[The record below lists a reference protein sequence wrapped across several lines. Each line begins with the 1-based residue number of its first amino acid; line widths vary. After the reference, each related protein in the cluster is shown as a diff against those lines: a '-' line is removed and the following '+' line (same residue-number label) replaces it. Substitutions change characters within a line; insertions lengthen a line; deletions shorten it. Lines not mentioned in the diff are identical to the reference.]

1 MDIKESKEY
10 RLAKDWEM
18 AVNSFS
24 FNPERFAAAI
34 PDMHPTLQ
42 QSLYRLIKAC
52 IKVMADETRHYDERN
67 KEDNMK
73 TNEIQFGGKSY
84 VCRIV
89 EANDGEELL
98 IAPTTLLDALQ
109 PGSFNDENEG
119 FASKEAESI
128 YDEVFFFT
136 DERTLQLPENEL
148 VAELKKDNPD
158 WFE

>member
-1 MDIKESKEY
+1 
-10 RLAKDWEM
+10 
-18 AVNSFS
+18 
-24 FNPERFAAAI
+24 
-34 PDMHPTLQ
+34 
-42 QSLYRLIKAC
+42 
-52 IKVMADETRHYDERN
+52 
-67 KEDNMK
+67 MK

-119 FASKEAESI
+119 F
-128 YDEVFFFT
+128 FFT

>member
-1 MDIKESKEY
+1 MKFN
-10 RLAKDWEM
+10 LAARAMYAVLWKPTM
-18 AVNSFS
+18 AKNCDC
-24 FNPERFAAAI
+24 
-34 PDMHPTLQ
+34 PDHP
-42 QSLYRLIKAC
+42 A
-52 IKVMADETRHYDERN
+52 
-67 KEDNMK
+67 
-73 TNEIQFGGKSY
+73 G
-84 VCRIV
+84 
-89 EANDGEELL
+89 
-98 IAPTTLLDALQ
+98 ALQ

>member
-1 MDIKESKEY
+1 
-10 RLAKDWEM
+10 
-18 AVNSFS
+18 
-24 FNPERFAAAI
+24 
-34 PDMHPTLQ
+34 
-42 QSLYRLIKAC
+42 
-52 IKVMADETRHYDERN
+52 
-67 KEDNMK
+67 MK

-109 PGSFNDENEG
+109 PGSFNDEN
-119 FASKEAESI
+119 I